1 MPVSNKNKASKVE
14 IMGVE
19 AAIAV
24 LRTQMNEL
32 LKLIKGNGKL
42 GLDDRVRAIEI
53 KLNQHLDDYLEERT
67 ERERKEALM
76 MNEKQTKNERK
87 WEMSKSM
94 VILLVTVIVT
104 QLANLLVELL
114 K

>member
-1 MPVSNKNKASKVE
+1 MSMETDV
-14 IMGVE
+14 
-19 AAIAV
+19 AV

-32 LKLIKGNGKL
+32 LNLIKGNGKP
-42 GLDDRVRAIEI
+42 GLDERVRSIES
-53 KLNQHLDDYLEERT
+53 KLNQHLDDDSEARQR
-67 ERERKEALM
+67 REKEEALM
-76 MNEKQTKNERK
+76 MNDKQTKDERK

-104 QLANLLVELL
+104 QLAGLLVELL

>member
-1 MPVSNKNKASKVE
+1 
-14 IMGVE
+14 MGVE
-19 AAIAV
+19 ADIAV

-32 LKLIKGNGKL
+32 LKLIKGNGKP
-42 GLDDRVRAIEI
+42 GLDDRVRSIEST
-53 KLNQHLDDYLEERT
+53 LNQHLMDDLEEKDR
-67 ERERKEALM
+67 REKEKVLM